1 MKDTK
6 FNVTNK
12 KVFILGAGG
21 VVPSIIF
28 VLKKMNVSKVMI
40 SNRTKD
46 KAKNL
51 KIFHKDL
58 EIVEW
63 GEVPNFDL
71 IINATSLGLNKD
83 DIINLDFSKIS
94 ENKLFYDVIY
104 NPSETN
110 FLKSAKNLGHQTE
123 NGRKMFIYQAAAAFK
138 IWHGLSP
145 EINNEIIK
153 ILAE

>member
-110 FLKSAKNLGHQTE
+110 F
-123 NGRKMFIYQAAAAFK
+123 
-138 IWHGLSP
+138 
-145 EINNEIIK
+145 
-153 ILAE
+153 